1 MRNER
6 GITLVESLAA
16 LTILSIIGVII
27 WNVFFQGYN
36 FSKNAASKNM
46 MQQEANIII
55 AHLNRIHQTAVSYK
69 ISIPENGTIEITV
82 NERNHSTRKVL
93 FKNSQL
99 LFQINKIGKIDPKN
113 DDIDLIITIKD
124 KNNPDNFVEVETLL
138 YRLKGGGS

>member
-1 MRNER
+1 MRNEQ
-6 GITLVESLAA
+6 GLTIVESLAA
-16 LTILSIIGVII
+16 LTILSFIGLII

-36 FSKNAASKNM
+36 FSKDAVSKNA

-55 AHLNRIHQTAVSYK
+55 ANLNRIHQTAATYE
-69 ISIPENGTIEITV
+69 ISVPENGTVEVTV
-82 NERNHSTRKVL
+82 TERDHSTRKVL
-93 FKNSQL
+93 FKNDHL
-99 LFQINKIGKIDPKN
+99 LIQTSKMGEINPKI